1 MNAVIP
7 ILENMKDSL
16 SLFLVLSKP
25 NTMKLF
31 LASVQGV
38 KISASTLSNLK
49 LTRKKYY
56 KALKQLKGVNLVEKS
71 RGFYLPTTFGK
82 IVYQRNI
89 IELVQYRRYIEEM
102 DAIDTIKAALTP
114 QLEDK
119 FARLFEKLI
128 LQSSAETSST
138 PTPTPG
144 LVTSSKRV
152 EVIYN
157 IEDMISILLKRISS
171 CKEQIIVGTRFSPEV
186 VVNAILDKSRQ
197 GVNVKILADIDLI
210 KEYIKLHNISGAT
223 LDSNDRDSSERLNVI
238 ANPWYPD
245 KSVNRRICS
254 LPFGIIIIDKKEV
267 GIELVSSKT
276 PDKFSMGILIKD
288 SEVAAV
294 MEQYY
299 EEMWKNA
306 VSDINKLR
314 DNLFSSKPA

>member
-7 ILENMKDSL
+7 ILENMKVSL
-16 SLFLVLSKP
+16 SLFSVLSKP

-71 RGFYLPTTFGK
+71 RGFYSPTTFGK

-89 IELVQYRRYIEEM
+89 IELVQYRKYIEEM

-128 LQSSAETSST
+128 LQNSAKTSSI
-138 PTPTPG
+138 PTPA
-144 LVTSSKRV
+144 LATSSKRV
-152 EVIYN
+152 EVAYN
-157 IEDMISILLKRISS
+157 LEDMISILLKRISS
-171 CKEQIIVGTRFSPEV
+171 CNEQIIVGTRFSPEV
-186 VVNAILDKSRQ
+186 VINAILDKSRQ

-223 LDSNDRDSSERLNVI
+223 LDSKDRDSSERLSVI
-238 ANPWYPD
+238 ANPWYPN

-276 PDKFSMGILIKD
+276 PDEFGMGILIKD

-306 VSDINKLR
+306 FSDINELK
-314 DNLFSSKPA
+314 DNLFSSE

>member
-7 ILENMKDSL
+7 ILENMKVSL
-16 SLFLVLSKP
+16 SIFSVLSKP

-38 KISASTLSNLK
+38 KISASTLSSLK

-71 RGFYLPTTFGK
+71 RGFYSPTTFGK
-82 IVYQRNI
+82 IVYQRII
-89 IELVQYRRYIEEM
+89 IELVQYRKYIEEM

-128 LQSSAETSST
+128 LQNSAETSST
-138 PTPTPG
+138 PTPAP
-144 LVTSSKRV
+144 VTSSKRV
-152 EVIYN
+152 EVVYN
-157 IEDMISILLKRISS
+157 LEDMISILLKRISS
-171 CKEQIIVGTRFSPEV
+171 CNEQIIVGTRFSPEV
-186 VVNAILDKSRQ
+186 VINAILDKSRQ

-223 LDSNDRDSSERLNVI
+223 LDSKDRDSSERLSVI
-238 ANPWYPD
+238 ANPWYPN

-267 GIELVSSKT
+267 GIELVSGKT
-276 PDKFSMGILIKD
+276 PDEFSMGILIKD

-306 VSDINKLR
+306 VSDINNLK
-314 DNLFSSKPA
+314 DNLFSTGSV